1 MQKRA
6 LRTEPVTRKCKDF
19 GQVKELYVNS
29 FPKHERI
36 PMPFLLWK
44 SGKKFV
50 DFVAFYDEDT
60 FVGFAYL
67 VMDKGITFVL
77 FLATSPELR
86 SKGYGTDILSL
97 LQKQYADSRIILNI
111 EALEDGASNAEQ
123 RVKRKNF
130 YLNNGF
136 RNAGF
141 SLVEYGQLY
150 EVLVYGDNVT
160 SREYRGLMHAFVGG
174 PLSFLFV
181 PKFIEGNGV

>member
-1 MQKRA
+1 MQKQR
-6 LRTEPVTRKCKDF
+6 LRTEHLTSKHKDF
-19 GQVKELYVNS
+19 DQVKALYVKS

-36 PMPFLLWK
+36 PMVFLLWK
-44 SGKKFV
+44 SKKEAV

-67 VMDKGITFVL
+67 VTDKGITFVL

-86 SKGYGTDILSL
+86 SKGYGSDILSL
-97 LQKQYADSRIILNI
+97 LQKQYAGNRIILNI

-123 RVKRKNF
+123 RVKRKDF
-130 YLNNGF
+130 YLKNGF
-136 RNAGF
+136 RDAGL

-160 SREYRGLMHAFVGG
+160 SREYRGLMHRFVGV
-174 PLSFLFV
+174 PLSFLFM
-181 PKFIEGNGV
+181 PKFIEQ